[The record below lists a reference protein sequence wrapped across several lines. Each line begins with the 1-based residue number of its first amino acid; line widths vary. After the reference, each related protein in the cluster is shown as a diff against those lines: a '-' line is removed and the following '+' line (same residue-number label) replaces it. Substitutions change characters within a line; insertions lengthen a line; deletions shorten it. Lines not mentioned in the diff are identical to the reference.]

1 MPSGECGEPR
11 LRRRDL
17 PGPIVAEA
25 LFEETIGMVICGFT
39 GCLVCAAFYWKPE
52 DGRRQRRY
60 SCARHVDQLDPGGG
74 WIRHEFILPFTA

>member
-1 MPSGECGEPR
+1 MQGHAR
-11 LRRRDL
+11 
-17 PGPIVAEA
+17 PIVAEP
-25 LFEETIGMVICGFT
+25 LLEETIGMVICGFT

-60 SCARHVDQLDPGGG
+60 SCARHVDQIDPGGG